1 VRDAVAPPRVCS
13 YSSRENSVKRMPRSL
28 RPLLMLLAL
37 AMVAAACAA
46 DDDADAPGDDDA
58 AVTDDDAGDDDE
70 AADTERRRFRM
81 GGFAADV
88 GLTDPQYANAGM
100 DRQTLIPVFEGL
112 VRYVPNDMLE
122 GFEPA
127 IATEVPEAPE
137 PNDDGT
143 QTWEFEIREGVMCHD
158 GPDWDAYELTP
169 EMVVESY
176 EKTMDSDRAAFSGD
190 YSVVDSVEVGDEG
203 TVHFNLSTPRSED
216 LFLPL
221 VADFAGGY
229 VVCMDHL
236 DGGYDATEDFSGH
249 PVGTGPYK
257 WVEYN
262 PGDGVQMDAFDE
274 YWRGEPGFAG
284 IDMLFMADDSSR
296 TLALQSGEIDFMYGV
311 LERQWVDRIDGEDGL
326 TALAMPVG
334 GLHNLHINME
344 MEPFDQLEVRQAI
357 AYAQNRE
364 AHIAVGGEGVK
375 VPACALEPLPG
386 APGGL
391 SCEEAAE
398 LGLDYSHDPDRA
410 RELLAEAGLED
421 GFSFEV
427 TTSELEIYSDHYQV
441 LQANLAEVG
450 IDMAIDVVDHPTM
463 HSVIREDANGVVQY
477 LAPRPTMDQ
486 LLMQFAHSSAI
497 VVEGSAPVTN
507 FSHFSD
513 GDALIEEAQVS
524 IDADEQAELW
534 REVNIMILEQ
544 AAIIGNT
551 HDNDTFA
558 WTDEFDPGTALNGS
572 LESSFK
578 ITHDATFR

>member
-1 VRDAVAPPRVCS
+1 
-13 YSSRENSVKRMPRSL
+13 MPRFL
-28 RPLLMLLAL
+28 RPLMMVLAL
-37 AMVAAACAA
+37 AMIAAACAPDDNDVEA
-46 DDDADAPGDDDA
+46 DPDDDDVVVDDDADPDDDA
-58 AVTDDDAGDDDE
+58 TPDDDE
-70 AADTERRRFRM
+70 EAAPDTERRRFRM
-81 GGFAADV
+81 GGFAADMA
-88 GLTDPQYANAGM
+88 LSDPQFANTGM
-100 DRQTLIPVFEGL
+100 DRQILLTAFEGL
-112 VRYVPNDMLE
+112 VRYVPNDMGE

-137 PNDDGT
+137 PNEDGT

-169 EMVVESY
+169 EMVVASY
-176 EKTMDSDRAAFSGD
+176 EKTMDPDRAAFTGD
-190 YSVVDSVEVGDEG
+190 YAVVNSVELGEGDN
-203 TVHFNLSTPRSED
+203 TVAFNLNNPRSED

-236 DGGYDATEDFSGH
+236 DGGYDDIEDFAQH
-249 PVGTGPYK
+249 PVGTNAYK
-257 WVEYN
+257 WAEYN
-262 PGDGVQMDAFDE
+262 PGDSVQLDAFDE
-274 YWRGEPGFAG
+274 YWRGEPGFEG
-284 IDMLFMADDSSR
+284 IDVMFMADDSSR

-311 LERQWVDRIDGEDGL
+311 LERPWIDRIDGEDGL
-326 TALAMPVG
+326 TAFPMPVG
-334 GLHNLHINME
+334 GLHTLHINMA

-357 AYAQNRE
+357 AYAQDRE
-364 AHIAVGGEGVK
+364 AHVAIGGEGVK
-375 VPACALEPLPG
+375 VPAYSLEPFPD

-391 SCEEAAE
+391 TFEDAQE

-427 TTSELEIYSDHYQV
+427 VSSELEIYRDHYQV
-441 LQANLAEVG
+441 LQANLAEIG
-450 IDMAIDVVDHPTM
+450 IDMQVDVVDHPTM
-463 HSVIREDANGVVQY
+463 HSVIREDNNGVVQY

-486 LLMQFAHSSAI
+486 HLMQFAHSSAI

-513 GDALIEEAQVS
+513 GDDLIEQAQVS
-524 IDADEQAELW
+524 IDSDEQAELW

-551 HDNDTFA
+551 HDNDAFA
-558 WTDEFDPGTALNGS
+558 WRDEFDPGTATNAS

-578 ITHDATFR
+578 ITHEATFR